1 MPPFSIWDFG
11 FRISDFSPTHPDA
24 LRGWAGNPKF
34 EIRNPKFRCY
44 PPPPM
49 GSPPLTQ
56 GRILRFW
63 LPLAATWLMMAFEGP
78 FLAAVIARLAEPTY
92 NLAAYGVAFSL
103 ALVFEAPV
111 IMLLSAATALARNR
125 ASYLRLRAFTNGLNA
140 AVTAAMVLAVLPPVF
155 TLLAVD
161 LIGLPAEVAS
171 RTHVAL
177 VILLP
182 WPATIGLRRFYQGVL
197 IRHNLTRRVAYGT
210 VVRVAAML
218 GTALALAG
226 RPGIEGAWVGAA
238 ALTMGVSLEA
248 AASRVMAAGAIRD
261 LLATGGEPAGASSTY
276 LRLTRFYYPLAL
288 TTILSLGIHPLVTFF
303 VGNSRAALESLAVLP
318 VIGGLVFVFRAL
330 GLSYQEAAIALEG
343 DDHEGYPALRRFAF
357 RLGLGL
363 AGAMSLIAWTPLAEI
378 WFRDV
383 SGLSEELAH
392 FALGPTRI
400 LSVMPGLS
408 ALLSFQS
415 AVAVVR
421 DATAAITRATMFEVT
436 AVLAVLWFAV
446 GRLDAV
452 GAVAAAVALLIGRIG
467 ANAAL
472 APTLRA

>member
-1 MPPFSIWDFG
+1 
-11 FRISDFSPTHPDA
+11 
-24 LRGWAGNPKF
+24 
-34 EIRNPKFRCY
+34 
-44 PPPPM
+44 M

-56 GRILRFW
+56 SRILRFW
-63 LPLAATWLMMAFEGP
+63 LPLAATWLMMAIEGP

-103 ALVFEAPV
+103 ALVVEAPV

-125 ASYLRLRAFTNGLNA
+125 SSYLRLRNFTNGLNA
-140 AVTAAMVLAVLPPVF
+140 AVTAIMLVAVLPPVF

-182 WPATIGLRRFYQGVL
+182 WPATIGMRRFYQGVL
-197 IRHNLTRRVAYGT
+197 IRHNMTRRVAYGT

-248 AASRVMAAGAIRD
+248 ATSRLMAAGAIRD
-261 LLATGGEPAGASSTY
+261 LLGTGGEPTGAASTY
-276 LRLTRFYYPLAL
+276 LRLSRFYYPLAL
-288 TTILSLGIHPLVTFF
+288 TTILSLGIHPLVTFL
-303 VGNSRAALESLAVLP
+303 VGNSRAAIESLAVLP
-318 VIGGLVFVFRAL
+318 VIGGLVFIFRSL
-330 GLSYQEAAIALEG
+330 GLSFQEAAIALEG

-357 RLGLGL
+357 RLGLGV

-383 SGLSEELAH
+383 SGLSEELAR
-392 FALGPTRI
+392 FAVGPTRI
-400 LSVMPGLS
+400 LAVMPGLT
-408 ALLSFQS
+408 ALLSFQR

-421 DATAAITRATMFEVT
+421 DTTEAITRATLFEV
-436 AVLAVLWFAV
+436 AGVFAVLWLAI

-452 GAVAAAVALLIGRIG
+452 GAVAAAAALLIGRIG